1 MQRRQFI
8 KSGVFGAVA
17 VVLAGCT
24 GGSSDGGSSGGETNG
39 SSDDTETADSTST
52 TDTGSESSENEP
64 TTGPGDTE
72 GSGTT
77 ADGTDTTSGTNGS
90 STATDAGSGDLG
102 DGPIKIG
109 SLHALAPP
117 LAEPAEQERRGMRL
131 AVRQVNEA
139 GGIAGRQVEAS
150 YDNTNAD
157 PKTALEKARN
167 LVSGEGVSMLY
178 GATLGPSALSIS
190 GYTTEQQVPYFHAAS
205 LNALSR
211 ADCSKSTFNLN
222 VDEAMRSKAIV
233 PTILDRTGGDGWLQ
247 VFDIP
252 WGQNIQNG
260 MDRALSDLDT
270 DSQVVNTTVS
280 GLQETD
286 FSNVISQIASSDA
299 DWVYIGMGGGGLS
312 AFLKQADQFNLRD
325 QVDLY
330 GASAGQ
336 PARQAAGSAITGLI
350 AHSRYTPLY
359 ESDVNKRFREAFMAE
374 YDVPPNQFAKD
385 AWEALHLYKAAV
397 EEVGTTDYEAVVG
410 GIEEAEI
417 EGPMGPVSMR
427 ACDHRVLRPI
437 HIGEI
442 IDSDQYEA
450 PVAEVIETIDG
461 TETTIPC
468 EETGCSF

>member
-1 MQRRQFI
+1 MRRRQFI
-8 KSGVFGAVA
+8 KSGVFAAGAV
-17 VVLAGCT
+17 VIAGCT
-24 GGSSDGGSSGGETNG
+24 GDSGGGGSSGDETTG
-39 SSDDTETADSTST
+39 STDDTETADTAST
-52 TDTGSESSENEP
+52 TDSGSGSSEGGMA
-64 TTGPGDTE
+64 TDS
-72 GSGTT
+72 SGTEDAEST
-77 ADGTDTTSGTNGS
+77 ADETDTASGTNDS
-90 STATDAGSGDLG
+90 STAADTGGSG

-117 LAEPAEQERRGMRL
+117 LSEPAEQERRGMRL
-131 AVRQVNEA
+131 AVRQVNET

-157 PKTALEKARN
+157 PKTALEKARK

-190 GYTTEQQVPYFHAAS
+190 GYTAEQGVPYFHAAS
-205 LNALSR
+205 LNSLSR
-211 ADCSKSTFNLN
+211 EDCSKSTFNLN
-222 VDEAMRSKAIV
+222 LDEAMRSQAIV
-233 PTILDRTGGDGWLQ
+233 PTILDRTGGNGWLQ
-247 VFDIP
+247 VYDIP

-270 DSQVVNTTVS
+270 DSQVVDTTVTS
-280 GLQETD
+280 LQETD
-286 FSNVISQIASSDA
+286 FSNVISQIASSNA

-336 PARQAAGSAITGLI
+336 PARRASRAAIVGFV

-359 ESDVNKRFREAFMAE
+359 ESPTNKRFRESFMAE

-397 EEVGTTDYEAVVG
+397 EEVGTTNYEAVIG
-410 GIEEAEI
+410 GIEEVEI

-427 ACDHRVLRPI
+427 ACDHRVLRPV

-442 IDSDQYEA
+442 IDSDGYEA

-461 TETTIPC
+461 AETTIPC